1 MQHRRKPLEFLSARC
16 DVDLYL
22 VEAEQFVAAF
32 LPFAD
37 FGEDSH
43 VADGFLRYARRFR
56 FERNG
61 GVERLADD
69 RISERVYID
78 ECRANLCPLDNSFL
92 LAGFVQPPQFRDGAV
107 ALHQRLVARLLC
119 VARGFGPPF
128 ADEQIPIGLDRLGRY
143 RISQLPFDLCGDL
156 TKRHPPFEAQ
166 M

>member
-1 MQHRRKPLEFLSARC
+1 MTGSTDEKPLNSFPPDVMSTCTLSRPSS
-16 DVDLYL
+16 LSRRSSHL
-22 VEAEQFVAAF
+22 RI
-32 LPFAD
+32 
-37 FGEDSH
+37 GEDSH
-43 VADGFLRYARRFR
+43 VADGFLRDTRRFR

-119 VARGFGPPF
+119 VARGFGSPF
-128 ADEQIPIGLDRLGRY
+128 ADEQIPIGLDRLRRY
-143 RISQLPFDLCGDL
+143 RIP
-156 TKRHPPFEAQ
+156 
-166 M
+166 